1 MPIIIFLNGP
11 TLASFSF
18 IFGIFKQTIQFLQ
31 QIIVKK
37 CPSSIRRR
45 DSNPQPLKSE
55 LSPITTRP
63 GRPPNPLYFLIR
75 VLVSQTVGKVYV
87 CKQDGKCDV
96 SKKNRKK
103 CQKCRYE
110 ACLRVGMDPALVL
123 TEDQKKARFRKML
136 EKKNEP
142 KIPGMPG

>member
-37 CPSSIRRR
+37 CPSSIWRR
-45 DSNPQPLKSE
+45 DSNPQPLKYE